1 MATFLRSSRIFATS
15 STYPQ
20 LPGRAGSALRR
31 RECGRWSSTTISA
44 LLPRLPILEA
54 IASHDPKSTAIIHS
68 VSQRS
73 FTYGQLLQDVALAY
87 GKYDAIDSTTGGR
100 NGLRGERMVFM
111 VENSYDYVGTFEC
124 DGSSVTLAQ

>member
-1 MATFLRSSRIFATS
+1 M
-15 STYPQ
+15 
-20 LPGRAGSALRR
+20 
-31 RECGRWSSTTISA
+31 
-44 LLPRLPILEA
+44 PRLPILEA

-87 GKYDAIDSTTGGR
+87 GKYDAIDSTTGER

-111 VENSYDYVGTFEC
+111 VENSYDYVGTFKC
-124 DGSSVTLAQ
+124 DGSSVPLAQ